1 MNIIFVCTGNTCRSP
16 MAEGY
21 LKSLGFNSLT
31 VCSRGFMADGDKVSE
46 NSISVMREID
56 IDISAHTSKALTAED
71 IKNADKIICL
81 AQNHL
86 ISLISIG
93 VAHEKLCLLGEG
105 ISDPYGG
112 DISLY
117 RRTRDQITDNIDTLI
132 CEGFFTDTHIKS
144 GELAD
149 ADDIALIENA
159 AFTHPWSKKSIEE
172 SMNAGTKFF
181 IAVNKNSAVGYMGL
195 SAIAGEGYVTNV
207 AVLEGYR
214 NKGVG
219 KQLLIAAAQWAKKMS
234 LEFISLEVRASNKAA
249 TSLYE
254 KMGFERVGIR
264 KRFYDAP
271 QEDAI
276 IMTRRFTKE

>member
-21 LKSLGFNSLT
+21 LKSLSFNSLT
-31 VCSRGFMADGDKVSE
+31 VCSRGFMASGDAVSE
-46 NSISVMREID
+46 NSAAVMKEIG
-56 IDISAHTSKALTAED
+56 IDISAHTSKTLTAED

-81 AQNHL
+81 SQNHL

-93 VAHEKLCLLGEG
+93 VAHEKLCILGDG

-117 RRTRDQITDNIDTLI
+117 RETRDQIIDNIDTLI
-132 CEGFFTDTHIKS
+132 CQGFFTDTHIKN

-149 ADDIALIENA
+149 SDDIALIERE
-159 AFTHPWSKKSIEE
+159 AFAHPWSKNSIEE

-181 IAVNKNSAVGYMGL
+181 IAINKNQAVGYMGL

-207 AVLEGYR
+207 AVLESYR
-214 NKGVG
+214 NKGIG
-219 KQLLIAAAQWAKKMS
+219 KQLLIAAAQWAKKMG
-234 LEFISLEVRASNKAA
+234 LEFISLEVRASNEAA
-249 TSLYE
+249 ISLYE
-254 KMGFERVGIR
+254 KMGFEKVGLR
-264 KRFYDAP
+264 KKFYEHP